1 MRTGTIFRRY
11 EQFVAA
17 AAIAAHATA
26 PEEGFRQ
33 RDLRFLIEL
42 FSNWVEMSF
51 EGEVLP
57 INNTQVQRYLDE
69 LVDEGFAKRKTLS
82 RRPHY
87 RLTRPGLIDL
97 LGRLIP
103 SSLTIQAEHFFF
115 LYYFLK
121 NYGPL
126 ITRLVE
132 SEGKRFPLALKHELE
147 MLLDTDTLLDQQIRF
162 AELELQRLEERI
174 SDSLSGGRLAEKLLK
189 DQEVEE
195 VSKIIEQEY
204 PYELNS
210 QRPLSELISDIPA
223 ELAAWELSTG
233 GIERAEVLWQPAR
246 ELMKSYLAQLRVIQK
261 RSEA

>member
-17 AAIAAHATA
+17 GAIAAHATA
-26 PEEGFRQ
+26 PVDGFRQ

-57 INNTQVQRYLDE
+57 INNTQVQRYLDD
-69 LVDEGFAKRKTLS
+69 LVEEGFAKRKTIAK
-82 RRPHY
+82 RPHY
-87 RLTRPGLIDL
+87 RLSRPGLIDL

-103 SSLTIQAEHFFF
+103 SSLAIQAEHFFF

-126 ITRLVE
+126 ITKLVE
-132 SEGKRFPLALKHELE
+132 SEGKQFPLALKHELE
-147 MLLDTDTLLDQQIRF
+147 LLLDIEMLLEQQIRF
-162 AELELQRLEERI
+162 AELELRRLDERI
-174 SDSLSGGRLAEKLLK
+174 SDSLSGGKLAQKLLK
-189 DQEVEE
+189 EKEVDE
-195 VSKIIEQEY
+195 VALIIEQQY

-210 QRPLSELISDIPA
+210 QRPLRELIADMPP
-223 ELAAWELSTG
+223 ELAAWELSIG
-233 GIERAEVLWQPAR
+233 GIERANLLWQPAR
-246 ELMKSYLAQLRVIQK
+246 AVVASYLEQLK
-261 RSEA
+261 TLKKG